1 MNKFLNPLNN
11 MKAGRAKARAYA
23 DGGEV
28 NMWGVTPEETFVGK
42 LMAQRGKP
50 LEEQLARPTTMDDPA
65 MGFAGTTVGK
75 IGKGVAGKILQK
87 VGKSGLPIDEASRMA
102 RADKAYPQNVFHGTH
117 DVFNEFDPSMVD
129 IGVHVGTAR
138 QAENRLKSLS
148 NPFSSGRSNTVR
160 TGANIMPLKTN
171 FGKSLEMEDVG
182 NWKDSEV
189 LSRALEKKGIKVD
202 GLVDEASEVKSQ
214 YEDADNWLD
223 SPENRRNLDDLN
235 AALREK
241 GYGSIKYKNLVEN
254 EYGELTQLLP
264 AAEKQRAL
272 INSEVSHIQG
282 KAYERM
288 PKPPEN
294 PNSPTADAE
303 MRVFLNSKMEN
314 YLQPHEAKRIDELI
328 ARSRTIS
335 DDPKSYDDP
344 NSYIILDTAKLRS
357 RFAEFNPAE
366 AASSDIGKA
375 HGGAVRKAFDG
386 AVHQRALGAKLF
398 GR

>member
-1 MNKFLNPLNN
+1 VAN
-11 MKAGRAKARAYA
+11 
-23 DGGEV
+23 
-28 NMWGVTPEETFVGK
+28 
-42 LMAQRGKP
+42 
-50 LEEQLARPTTMDDPA
+50 
-65 MGFAGTTVGK
+65 
-75 IGKGVAGKILQK
+75 VAGGYYDKLPLPSFIRNNLGTGAQLERDLIDMPNAFMASVPGGYIDAVNTTK
-87 VGKSGLPIDEASRMA
+87 AARGLERAGLRAGERGGIDLGPKASKSDLPMDEASRMA
-102 RADKAYPQNVFHGTH
+102 RADAAYPQNVFHGTH

-182 NWKDSEV
+182 NWKDSEI

-214 YEDADNWLD
+214 YEHADDWLD

-254 EYGELTQLLP
+254 EYGETTQLLP
-264 AAEKQRAL
+264 TAEKQRAL
-272 INSEVSHIQG
+272 INSEISHIEG

-314 YLQPHEAKRIDELI
+314 YLQPHEANRIDELI

-357 RFAEFNPAE
+357 KFAHFDPAYKE
-366 AASSDIGKA
+366 STDIGKA
-375 HGGAVRKAFDG
+375 RGG

-398 GR
+398 GLK